1 MTDELHT
8 ITLTLEIEPTA
19 LTVLQQQADQQG
31 LTLDQLAA
39 RYIGR
44 AAAQAET
51 RAGHIRA
58 ANAFNGLVERNQPQ
72 PQRPAPEPMHRSLR
86 ALERKASEERSQ
98 VPEDT
103 ASAANTGKRSQDD
116 LPENVRPSVLLTGIQ
131 PTR

>member
-8 ITLTLEIEPTA
+8 TTLTLEIEPTA

-51 RAGHIRA
+51 HAGHIRA

-72 PQRPAPEPMHRSLR
+72 QRRPEPAHRSLR
-86 ALERKASEERSQ
+86 ALERETREERSQ
-98 VPEDT
+98 MYGGH
-103 ASAANTGKRSQDD
+103 SLS
-116 LPENVRPSVLLTGIQ
+116 GIILA
-131 PTR
+131 RCY

>member
-8 ITLTLEIEPTA
+8 ITLTLEIESTA

-51 RAGHIRA
+51 HAGLIRA

-72 PQRPAPEPMHRSLR
+72 QQRR
-86 ALERKASEERSQ
+86 ALERKASAERSQ

-116 LPENVRPSVLLTGIQ
+116 LPENVRPSVLLTEIQ
-131 PTR
+131 PAR